1 MRVSFTARRTLVAA
15 AGLAAALAL
24 TAASPASGTAA
35 ASGPDDCYA
44 GWVCFWPEADFGGKM
59 EAYQNPQIHSC
70 DSVPSGTVRSIVN
83 RDDQDW
89 TVSQSWIC
97 NGYSKKVYAGEVNAD
112 LGDQYGYWK

>member
-1 MRVSFTARRTLVAA
+1 MRIASTARRSLL
-15 AGLAAALAL
+15 AGAGAAAALAL
-24 TAASPASGTAA
+24 TAAAPASSAPKE
-35 ASGPDDCYA
+35 SGPDDCYP
-44 GWVCFWPEADFGGKM
+44 GWVCFWPEANFGGQM

-97 NGYSKKVYAGEVNAD
+97 NGYSKKVASGEVNPD
-112 LGDQYGYWK
+112 LGDSYGYWK